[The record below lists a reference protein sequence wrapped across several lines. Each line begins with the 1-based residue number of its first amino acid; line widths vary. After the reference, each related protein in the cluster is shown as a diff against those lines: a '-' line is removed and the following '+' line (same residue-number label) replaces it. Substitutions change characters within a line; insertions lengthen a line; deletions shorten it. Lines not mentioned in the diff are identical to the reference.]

1 MLIRPFS
8 SAVFWNSRTTLAF
21 RSVRS
26 SFEEIVFRLGGQD
39 ERKGGNG
46 TEDTKLYLA
55 ISAR

>member
-8 SAVFWNSRTTLAF
+8 SAVFWNSRTL